1 MTGPVLV
8 TGGTGLLGSAVRTLC
23 PGAVYVTG
31 EDGDLR
37 RVDVAR
43 ALLQKIRPSKVLH
56 LAGLVGGVKAN
67 AVENARFF
75 EDNALIN
82 ASVLSAARK
91 LRVPKVVSIL
101 SSCAFPICSHRAVT
115 EDDLQTARPYDASAG
130 YGYAKRMLDLHTRL
144 AAQEDGLAWTTLTP
158 VTMYGPHDSFDAE
171 HAHVVGSLIRRCW
184 TAKMTGAPYVV
195 WGSGRAVR
203 QFVFVRDVARVAVEA
218 LDRHLE
224 PATTIIA
231 ADSGI
236 TIQSLAEAIADV
248 MVYTGPIFF
257 DQDQPEGAPIKLLQ
271 STSFAARFPAFEFTD
286 LRTGLA
292 ETVQW
297 FAHQASSAEAV
308 RAQTARG
315 VLAHRE

>member
-1 MTGPVLV
+1 MTGPLLV
-8 TGGTGLLGSAVRTLC
+8 TGGTGLLGSAVRELC
-23 PGAVYVTG
+23 PGAVYVSG

-37 RVDVAR
+37 RIDVAR
-43 ALLQKIRPSKVLH
+43 ALLQGIRPGRVLH
-56 LAGLVGGVKAN
+56 LAGFVGGVKAN
-67 AVENARFF
+67 ATQNTRFF

-91 LRVPKVVSIL
+91 LRIPKVVSML
-101 SSCAFPICSHRAVT
+101 SSCAFPIYSDRGAT
-115 EDDLQTARPYDASAG
+115 EDDLQTARPYDANAG

-184 TAKMTGAPYVV
+184 TAKMTGAPFVV

-218 LDRHLE
+218 FDRHLE

-236 TIQSLAEAIADV
+236 TIRSLAEVIADV
-248 MVYTGPIFF
+248 MAYTGPILF
-257 DQDQPEGAPIKLLQ
+257 DQAQPEGALIKRLQ
-271 STSFAARFPAFEFTD
+271 STSFAVRFPAFQFTD

-297 FAHQASSAEAV
+297 FVRHGSSVETGRASAV
-308 RAQTARG
+308 HGA
-315 VLAHRE
+315 LAHRE